1 MNARL
6 VSVLLVLGAT
16 FVALVNAGL
25 GSSPG

>member
-16 FVALVNAGL
+16 LVALVNAGL